1 MTNINKNDATI
12 LKLTFTGIRFTEWYV
27 NGFFAGYKLT
37 DNLGGEVKYALSPKF
52 WNINLPPSLEWSK
65 AVLPSPEAK
74 IKQMINNHFDEID
87 KLIVSNDWL
96 YPSYS
101 IKDPNNGST
110 ILAFS
115 ISGTNSHHLSCPYKL
130 GDDDIISCRQLLELQ
145 RSEFTKAVVRKINNT
160 LKAILGEKRYREF
173 RDIPIEDRP
182 RAYLRANKEF
192 VD

>member
-1 MTNINKNDATI
+1 MAS
-12 LKLTFTGIRFTEWYV
+12 LPGI
-27 NGFFAGYKLT
+27 
-37 DNLGGEVKYALSPKF
+37 NLGDEVKYTLSPKL
-52 WNINLPPSLEWSK
+52 WNLYLPPMLEFK
-65 AVLPSPEAK
+65 QAILPSPEAK
-74 IKQMINNHFDEID
+74 IKQMINRYFSDVDSLLEE
-87 KLIVSNDWL
+87 NDWL

-110 ILAFS
+110 ILCFS
-115 ISGTNSHHLSCPYKL
+115 VSGINSHHLSCPYKL
-130 GDDDIISCRQLLELQ
+130 GDDDIISCRKLLELQ

-173 RDIPIEDRP
+173 RDTPIEDRP